1 MLYQQLKYRHLSS
14 YAPFCWSLINR
25 LLDIPL
31 LEDRRPS
38 VLIYSM
44 LSLLPQGEP
53 AGSLFLSLFLRR
65 RPLDMRDQ
73 MSTRQTADLLWDTCG
88 HPHVTASGT
97 ALALLMSTNL
107 AAFSPAA
114 YLRRPSSPY
123 PHRRWSPSRW
133 SRTRLSATITAG
145 LGWLHETASCPAA
158 GRASRPVAAIL
169 SPSPGFLPAASRLR
183 LHDTQWDDLSVLL
196 GLVPTPHLLFRPVG
210 SMFDFSKFIYIYIY
224 FFCCGFF

>member
-1 MLYQQLKYRHLSS
+1 MFPAGGVVFSPAEHHRQLRQVRPHPVGATADVILSIRDLVNTDTEAMHMLYQQLKYRHLSS
-14 YAPFCWSLINR
+14 YAPFHWSLINR

-133 SRTRLSATITAG
+133 SRMWRDGYICTTCGGVNI
-145 LGWLHETASCPAA
+145 LHVWSYIYTMAYGA
-158 GRASRPVAAIL
+158 V
-169 SPSPGFLPAASRLR
+169 
-183 LHDTQWDDLSVLL
+183 LSV
-196 GLVPTPHLLFRPVG
+196 
-210 SMFDFSKFIYIYIY
+210 
-224 FFCCGFF
+224 